1 MRAWIIAGIMI
12 ICILFFGLF
21 YYIYVTT
28 SDPLSAR
35 ENEAVN
41 IARKET
47 NLAAV
52 KNIDFYHGSRSYQVI
67 EGSDDAGK
75 GVYVWVEELKEEQ
88 KEENVTARI
97 VMKFKHEGITKE
109 EVREIVDS
117 ELEMKELISIRLGM
131 IGVTPIYEVTYIDE
145 DDRHSFYYLS
155 FEDGSYI
162 NRHYQL

>member
-1 MRAWIIAGIMI
+1 MKAWIIAGITI
-12 ICILFFGLF
+12 VCIVFFGFF
-21 YYIYVTT
+21 YYMYDTI

-41 IARKET
+41 LAQKET
-47 NLAAV
+47 NLADV
-52 KNIDFYHGSRSYQVI
+52 DNIDFYHGSRSYQVI
-67 EGSDDAGK
+67 EGRDDHGEK
-75 GVYVWVEELKEEQ
+75 VYVWVEELKEEQ
-88 KEENVTARI
+88 KEDNVSSRI

-109 EVREIVDS
+109 EVGEIIDS
-117 ELEMKELISIRLGM
+117 ELAVKELMSIRLGM

-155 FEDGSYI
+155 FADGSYI